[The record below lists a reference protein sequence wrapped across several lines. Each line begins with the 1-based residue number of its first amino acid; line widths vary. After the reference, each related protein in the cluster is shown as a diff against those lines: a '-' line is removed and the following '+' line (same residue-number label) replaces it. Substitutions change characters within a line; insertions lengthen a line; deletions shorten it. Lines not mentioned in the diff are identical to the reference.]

1 MMLMIVSTIAGDDF
15 IYLFLLEIAQE
26 GLLQRRSQKGLLF
39 LFTQCIA
46 RLVLCKGMLKGLV
59 NQLLGIH
66 QCAVQIKDHRRLVL
80 FKRIDVFKYLIPD
93 TEYS

>member
-1 MMLMIVSTIAGDDF
+1 MGNRLDKFIMMLMIVSTIAGGDF

-26 GLLQRRSQKGLLF
+26 GTASARSQKGLLF

-59 NQLLGIH
+59 NQLLGITSVPSRSKITAGL
-66 QCAVQIKDHRRLVL
+66 CFLNG
-80 FKRIDVFKYLIPD
+80 
-93 TEYS
+93 